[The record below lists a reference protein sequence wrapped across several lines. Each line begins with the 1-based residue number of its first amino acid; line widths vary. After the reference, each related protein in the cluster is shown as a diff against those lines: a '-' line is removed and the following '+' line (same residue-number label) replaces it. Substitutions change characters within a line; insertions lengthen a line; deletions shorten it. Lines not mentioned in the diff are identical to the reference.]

1 MMDSYEKL
9 SPVEMSSVT
18 GGWSYTIIGIMYD
31 GVNCFCDLQA
41 DITGVIRCDVPS
53 PASYCETY
61 LACCPKEN
69 DN

>member
-18 GGWSYTIIGIMYD
+18 GGGSYTIIGIIYD
-31 GVNCFCDLQA
+31 GVNCYCDLQA
-41 DITGVIRCDVPS
+41 DITGNIQCDVPC
-53 PASYCETY
+53 PAFYCELY
-61 LACCPKEN
+61 LAYPN